1 MQAEENEKALARR
14 SAWLYLPIS
23 GGAATGFA
31 ALALQQG
38 SYSPVAIAGG
48 AFWVGL
54 LTLIVSMPLSTAY
67 IKRRAREWSVPHTSL
82 EGAPTRGTKQTR
94 IH

>member
-14 SAWLYLPIS
+14 SARLYLPLS
-23 GGAATGFA
+23 GGAAAGFVT
-31 ALALQQG
+31 LALLEG
-38 SYSPVAIAGG
+38 SYSTVAILGG

-67 IKRRAREWSVPHTSL
+67 LKRRD
-82 EGAPTRGTKQTR
+82 RGRQP
-94 IH
+94 

>member
-23 GGAATGFA
+23 GGAAA
-31 ALALQQG
+31 AFVTLALLTG
-38 SYSPVAIAGG
+38 SYSTVAILGG

-67 IKRRAREWSVPHTSL
+67 LKRRARQP
-82 EGAPTRGTKQTR
+82 
-94 IH
+94 

>member
-23 GGAATGFA
+23 GGAAA
-31 ALALQQG
+31 AFVTLALLTG
-38 SYSPVAIAGG
+38 SYSTVAILGG

-67 IKRRAREWSVPHTSL
+67 IKRRARDRQL
-82 EGAPTRGTKQTR
+82 
-94 IH
+94 

>member
-14 SAWLYLPIS
+14 SARLYLPIS
-23 GGAATGFA
+23 GGAAAVFVT
-31 ALALQQG
+31 LASLEG
-38 SYSPVAIAGG
+38 SYSTVAIVGG

-67 IKRRAREWSVPHTSL
+67 IKRRARE
-82 EGAPTRGTKQTR
+82 
-94 IH
+94 